1 LGKDVPVPATYR
13 PPDPRNLIA
22 PRRNVPNGV
31 DVDENLMGGDG
42 PVPLM
47 FGLRD
52 IDGNNLMIV
61 ESRD

>member
-1 LGKDVPVPATYR
+1 
-13 PPDPRNLIA
+13 
-22 PRRNVPNGV
+22 V

-42 PVPLM
+42 PVPLL